1 MLLRIILHFVISL
14 LAGFLFSS
22 CKTDDNI
29 NTPFTIV
36 NPLPDDDVPN
46 DDPDDE
52 NSLDTIQILSLG
64 DSYTAGTGVCD
75 TCSYPEQLKDSLLQN
90 LNNINAINL
99 NVIASAGWT
108 TTSLLNTVNGVT
120 VSYDYDIVTLLIG
133 VNNQFQ
139 GVPFERFEEEF
150 NTLIERA
157 TLEARNDP
165 SNIVVLSIPDYAFT
179 PFGQSFGNPQI
190 TSEEI
195 DQYNQYIAN
204 YCGVNSI
211 TFVNITDISRQ
222 GLDNPNIVANDN
234 LHLSEYAYALIVERL
249 LPIVIDKIELN

>member
-1 MLLRIILHFVISL
+1 MRLILHFVISFI
-14 LAGFLFSS
+14 AGILFFS
-22 CKTDDNI
+22 CETDDRF
-29 NTPFTIV
+29 NTPLTIV
-36 NPLPDDDVPN
+36 TPLPDDEDSN
-46 DDPDDE
+46 DNPDDE
-52 NSLDTIQILSLG
+52 NTLETIQILSLG

-90 LNNINAINL
+90 LNDVNAINL

-108 TTSLLNTVNGVT
+108 TTSLLNTVNSVA
-120 VSYDYDIVTLLIG
+120 VSYYYDVVTLLIG

-150 NTLIERA
+150 NSLIERA
-157 TLEARNDP
+157 TLEARNDV
-165 SNIVVLSIPDYAFT
+165 SNLVVLSIPDYAYT
-179 PFGQSFGNPQI
+179 PFGQSYGNPLI

-204 YCGVNSI
+204 YCEENSI
-211 TFVNITDISRQ
+211 TFVDITDISRE

-234 LHLSEYAYALIVERL
+234 LHLSEYAYSLIVERI
-249 LPIVIDKIELN
+249 LPIVMDKLN